1 MYKCFAKDYRV
12 YFFDRRHDISEGFS
26 IWDIADDTENAMN
39 QLGVDSADFLGV
51 SQGGMISMGC

>member
-1 MYKCFAKDYRV
+1 M